1 MRLIRKATLSALL
14 MIGLSFNAALFAS
27 DIADELSLTLKPLTE
42 DSKLLLTVRNLKSTN
57 MRVIIKNADNA
68 QVFTK
73 YVNEK
78 DVYMEMF
85 NFSRLNSGEYTFYII
100 SGNAE
105 VSQKFAL
112 DSNGKITVA
121 NKKEAVAI
129 TPDIRLRDG
138 KVEVRLANRLKEAVS
153 VSIYDEEGQ
162 LVHFDEEAKKE
173 DYGKKFNLDK
183 ITKGSYTFKVE
194 AGDKSFEKVISFNK

>member
-1 MRLIRKATLSALL
+1 MRLIRKAILSALL
-14 MIGLSFNAALFAS
+14 MIGSLNAAVFAN
-27 DIADELSLTLKPLTE
+27 DIADDLSLTLKPQT
-42 DSKLLLTVRNLKSTN
+42 DNSKVLLTVRNLKSTD

-68 QVFTK
+68 QVYTK

-105 VSQKFAL
+105 VSQKFDI
-112 DSNGKITVA
+112 DSQGRITVA
-121 NKKEAVAI
+121 NEKEAVAI

-153 VSIYDEEGQ
+153 VSIYDEAGA
-162 LVHFDEEAKKE
+162 LVHFDEESRSK

-194 AGDKSFEKVISFNK
+194 SGEKSFEKVISFNE

>member
-1 MRLIRKATLSALL
+1 MRLIRKAILSALL
-14 MIGLSFNAALFAS
+14 MIGSLNAAVYAN
-27 DIADELSLTLKPLTE
+27 DIADELSLTLKPQT
-42 DSKLLLTVRNLKSTN
+42 DNSKLLLTVRNLKSTD

-68 QVFTK
+68 QVYTK

-105 VSQKFAL
+105 VSQKFDI
-112 DSNGKITVA
+112 DSQGRITVA
-121 NKKEAVAI
+121 NEKESVAI

-153 VSIYDEEGQ
+153 VSIYDEEGA
-162 LVHFDEEAKKE
+162 LVHFDEESKSK

-183 ITKGSYTFKVE
+183 ITKGSYTFKIE
-194 AGDKSFEKVISFNK
+194 SGAKSFEKVISFNE